1 MKKHG
6 VRSLEMNKTKA
17 LKLLNPILGVL
28 VLNQLLVGLLHDALP
43 REVFEVMH
51 EGGGILLVLGVL
63 LHLILNWNW
72 VRANFLKKS
81 TPGR

>member
-1 MKKHG
+1 
-6 VRSLEMNKTKA
+6 MNKTKA

-28 VLNQLLVGLLHDALP
+28 VLNQLLVGLLHDALS

-51 EGGGILLVLGVL
+51 EGGGVLLVLGVL
-63 LHLILNWNW
+63 LHSILNWNW

-81 TPGR
+81 LPGP